1 MGKGCVHGRKAAAM
15 SEGAQSAKG
24 YRARAAQIRADADAM
39 TNPETR
45 QALLRIA
52 ANYEQLAYR
61 VEKTRTES

>member
-1 MGKGCVHGRKAAAM
+1 M

-61 VEKTRTES
+61 VEKSRSER